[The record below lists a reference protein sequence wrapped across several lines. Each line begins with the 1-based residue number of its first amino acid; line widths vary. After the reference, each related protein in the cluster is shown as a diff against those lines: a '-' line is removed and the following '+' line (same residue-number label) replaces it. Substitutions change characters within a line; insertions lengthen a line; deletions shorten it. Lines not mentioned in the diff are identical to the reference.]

1 MDMPDRYTTVIEAL
15 RSEER
20 LRAIPSSMPHGMTDF
35 TSNDYLGIA
44 AAGELER
51 EFVSSLGT
59 HPGFTSSA
67 SRLLACRQDEYAA
80 LEEMIGEAYS
90 REALLFNSGYH
101 ANVGCISALA
111 SGEALMVCDKLV
123 HASIID
129 GLRLSRTEYKRFR
142 HNDMTS
148 LRRLL
153 DRCSPH
159 HQCIWVVVESIYSM
173 DGDISP
179 LRELVEIKKEYPCV
193 RLYVDEAH
201 ALGANGPTGLGLC
214 EEMDVMNAVDLIIG
228 TCGKAM
234 ASCGAFAAADG
245 ILRQFLL
252 NSARSFIFSTMI
264 PPVNVAY
271 STFIFSRMR
280 GMKREREHL
289 AAISVRLRESLR
301 GMGLDTG
308 PSCSHIVPLMAGSNR
323 RAVEYASQLQERG
336 FMVMPIRRPTVAE
349 GTERLRFSL
358 SAAMGNDD
366 IDRLVSAVREVVKH
380 HNNED

>member
-1 MDMPDRYTTVIEAL
+1 MDMPDRYTGVIDELRAEGRL
-15 RSEER
+15 RS
-20 LRAIPSSMPHGMTDF
+20 IPVSMPRGMIDF

-44 AAGELER
+44 TKGDLER
-51 EFVSSLGT
+51 EFVASIGT
-59 HPGFTSSA
+59 RPGFTSSA

-80 LEEMIGEAYS
+80 LEDMIGRAYS

-111 SGEALMVCDKLV
+111 SGGALMVCDKLV

-129 GLRLSRTEYKRFR
+129 GLRLSGTEYRRFR
-142 HNDMTS
+142 HNDMAS

-153 DRCSPH
+153 EKYSPH

-173 DGDISP
+173 DGDVAP
-179 LRELVEIKKEYPCV
+179 LRELAEMKREYPGM

-201 ALGANGPTGLGLC
+201 ALGACGSTGLGLC
-214 EEMDVMNAVDLIIG
+214 EEMGVMNVVDLIIG
-228 TCGKAM
+228 TFGKAI
-234 ASCGAFAAADG
+234 ASCGAFAATGDT
-245 ILRQFLL
+245 LRQFLL

-271 STFIFSRMR
+271 STFVFSSMR
-280 GMKREREHL
+280 DMRREREHL
-289 AAISVRLRESLR
+289 AAISVRLREGLHE
-301 GMGLDTG
+301 MGLDTG
-308 PSCSHIVPLMAGSNR
+308 PSCSHIVPLIAGSNR
-323 RAVEYASQLQERG
+323 LAVEYASQLRKRG

-358 SAAMGNDD
+358 SAAMSYDD
-366 IDRLVSAVREVVKH
+366 IDRLVSAVREVVKQ
-380 HNNED
+380 NNED